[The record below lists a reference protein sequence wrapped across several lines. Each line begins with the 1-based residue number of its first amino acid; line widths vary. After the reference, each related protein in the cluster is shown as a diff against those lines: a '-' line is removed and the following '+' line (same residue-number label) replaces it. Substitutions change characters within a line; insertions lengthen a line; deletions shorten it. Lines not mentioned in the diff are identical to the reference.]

1 MRALTFGVTKKQNK
15 KKKKKAW
22 GGAGRGTAVPGRSNG
37 SIPGRSRG
45 PDARSVEAFR
55 AALPRGPDATREAF
69 RAAPAART
77 LAARRV
83 EAFRGALPRGPDA
96 KRVEAFRPAV

>member
-1 MRALTFGVTKKQNK
+1 VKQ
-15 KKKKKAW
+15 
-22 GGAGRGTAVPGRSNG
+22 TPGRSNG

-77 LAARRV
+77 L
-83 EAFRGALPRGPDA
+83 EAFRAA
-96 KRVEAFRPAV
+96 PAARTLWDGHTFWVSVGGDPPH

>member
-1 MRALTFGVTKKQNK
+1 MPALTFGVKRKEKNK
-15 KKKKKAW
+15 KRNKKRNRGVAGW
-22 GGAGRGTAVPGRSNG
+22 GAAGPGRSNG

-45 PDARSVEAFR
+45 PDARRVEAFR

-77 LAARRV
+77 L
-83 EAFRGALPRGPDA
+83 EAFRAALPRGPDA
-96 KRVEAFRPAV
+96 V